1 MSEAKNDPAPKAPD
15 KHQGD
20 EAGTEAV
27 YQPGAVK
34 DTEAASTQ
42 VKRGGLLIGLLIL
55 LSLCWYLLG
64 DRFTPY
70 TTQARV
76 QGYVIGV
83 APKVAGLVTRV
94 WVENN
99 QEVMAGQPLFE
110 VDPSQYEIAL
120 RKAQSDLANAQSQVD
135 AGDAAVDSARAN
147 LRAALANELKAQQD
161 YTRLERLHREDPG
174 TISVRRLEV
183 SRASLDQARAQVVAR
198 EADIQR
204 AIEQKGGDDD
214 ENNAILKAAQSAVE
228 KAQLDLSN
236 TVVEAASRGVI
247 TDLRADVGQYAG
259 TGSPVLTLVAIH
271 DVWINAEFT
280 ENNLGHLKPGTPVE
294 ILFDVIPGQVF
305 EGEVRSIGLGVSEGQ
320 PPPPGTLPTIDNSR
334 DWLRQAQRFTVVIG
348 FDVDQQEALRRNLR
362 VGGQASVIAYSEGA
376 GILRLL
382 GRAYIR
388 LMSWLSYAY

>member
-1 MSEAKNDPAPKAPD
+1 LK
-15 KHQGD
+15 
-20 EAGTEAV
+20 
-27 YQPGAVK
+27 
-34 DTEAASTQ
+34 
-42 VKRGGLLIGLLIL
+42 
-55 LSLCWYLLG
+55 
-64 DRFTPY
+64 
-70 TTQARV
+70 
-76 QGYVIGV
+76 
-83 APKVAGLVTRV
+83 
-94 WVENN
+94 
-99 QEVMAGQPLFE
+99 
-110 VDPSQYEIAL
+110 
-120 RKAQSDLANAQSQVD
+120 KAQSDLVNARSQVD
-135 AGDAAVDSARAN
+135 AGSAAVESARAN
-147 LRAALANELKAQQD
+147 LRAALANELKAEQD
-161 YTRLERLHREDPG
+161 YNRLSRLHREDPG

-228 KAQLDLSN
+228 KAQLDLDN

-280 ENNLGHLKPGTPVE
+280 ENNLGHLRPGTPVE
-294 ILFDVIPGQVF
+294 ILFDVLPGQVF
-305 EGEVRSIGLGVSEGQ
+305 EGEVRSIGLGVSEGK
-320 PPPPGTLPTIDNSR
+320 PPAPGTLPTIDNSR

-348 FDVDQQEALRRNLR
+348 FDVDQHETLRRQLR
-362 VGGQASVIAYSEGA
+362 VGGQASVIAYTDDQ